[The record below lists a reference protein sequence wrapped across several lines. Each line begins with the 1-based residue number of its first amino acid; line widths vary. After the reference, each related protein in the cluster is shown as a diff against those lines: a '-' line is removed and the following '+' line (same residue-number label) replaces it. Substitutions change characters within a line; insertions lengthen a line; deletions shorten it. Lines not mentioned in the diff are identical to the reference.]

1 MKINPLIAKSPEDL
15 QKIEFKKMKA
25 IIKKELKRLQKNT
38 SKDKPTQCIIIGE
51 HNYPDK
57 PGMALPLFGKW
68 KGKFKDYAKKEV
80 VKDPNGAI
88 GTVYFDGIDESG
100 QKRVQIQLA
109 KGKGKNKVN
118 KLERTLKKLIPQA
131 AYNVIFSEI
140 TEEALEALD
149 KKLDEEP
156 EVEEN
161 FEAADMSDQ
170 GEIDVKDE
178 GLDLKKLLASN
189 LTEISNTLADVKAN
203 VIPKIKIKTLNRED
217 VDKVENLLDLCQ
229 EWQEMYDEASVF
241 DWAKASFLVSRA
253 KVELMQQQIESLMPY
268 MKVYIKEAADQ
279 ETPVS
284 VTTGANHNA
293 SSNTQSNTNTS
304 EQNENVNNQPVQ
316 NNVAPEKTYNTAYQ
330 AQEIAKEMHK
340 QDYFQPGH
348 AFIPFTGKSG
358 KKYKKG
364 DKIEPGDGNPT
375 WCNQFAYEL
384 SDKVLGEANPFNMLP
399 MGEGWSNANVLT
411 EFMDKADGVLV
422 DKITGEGRYAKA
434 WEQIN
439 KGKMVYFCHNNIGG
453 IGHVATGAP
462 TKTLKKNSKINDMV
476 GNVTQAGSYVGEK
489 YIDEIWG
496 TKALGELGIYVGRFQ
511 EPLPGNAKPDPNLHL
526 AIYDKITH
534 PIGQGKILGS
544 VATIKGYKPSEL
556 QDIVASI
563 RTVQQLLQ
571 NAGQNVKV
579 DGKAGDSTVTAI
591 KNVQQQLGIV
601 QSGYIEYND
610 ATWNHLWNLSKG
622 KVATALAATTSQEGN
637 NENPQPQNTAL
648 KPEDIKFQM
657 KGTST
662 ALSAKSEQVLREIL
676 AAAGEPNA
684 VIVNSLRSDEQQA
697 SVMLMNL
704 KAYGAAFNR
713 NQYKDKAAAGIVVDA
728 YERAVAAGKSEQEI
742 LGAILAAV
750 KQVGASKLSDHCNAS
765 NPAID
770 IHPSSIQN
778 KSNFE
783 KIIKADSR
791 VTVICPPKDTS
802 YHIIVK

>member
-1 MKINPLIAKSPEDL
+1 
-15 QKIEFKKMKA
+15 MKA

-38 SKDKPTQCIIIGE
+38 SKENPTQCIIIGE

-57 PGMALPLFGKW
+57 PGMALPLFGNW

-80 VKDPNGAI
+80 VKDPIGAI

-100 QKRVQIQLA
+100 QKKIQIQLA
-109 KGKGKNKVN
+109 KGKGKNKVA
-118 KLERTLKKLIPQA
+118 KMQRTLKKLIPQA
-131 AYNVIFSEI
+131 TYNVQFSEM

-149 KKLDEEP
+149 KKLDAMPEKEEI
-156 EVEEN
+156 
-161 FEAADMSDQ
+161 FEAADMADQ

-178 GLDLKKLLASN
+178 GSDLKKLLASN

-203 VIPKIKIKTLNRED
+203 VIPKIKAKTLNRED

-229 EWQEMYDEASVF
+229 KWQEMYDEASIF
-241 DWAKASFLVSRA
+241 DWTKVSFLVARG
-253 KVELMQQQIESLMPY
+253 KVELMQQQIDSLMPH
-268 MKVYIKEAADQ
+268 MKVYITEPAEASPELTT
-279 ETPVS
+279 ETTPAATTTES
-284 VTTGANHNA
+284 TSTATETTVTTE
-293 SSNTQSNTNTS
+293 NT
-304 EQNENVNNQPVQ
+304 V
-316 NNVAPEKTYNTAYQ
+316 PEDKNYNTAFQ

-340 QDYFQPGH
+340 QAHFQPGH
-348 AFIPFTGKSG
+348 AFIPFIGKSG

-384 SDKVLGEANPFNMLP
+384 SDKVLGEANPLNMLP

-411 EFMDKADGVLV
+411 EFMDKADGILV
-422 DKITGEGRYAKA
+422 DKITGVGRYEKA

-439 KGKMVYFCHNNIGG
+439 KGKMVYFCHNNEGG

-462 TKTLKKNSKINDMV
+462 TTALKETSKVPSDKV
-476 GNVTQAGSYVGEK
+476 GKVSQAGSFVGEDW
-489 YIDEIWG
+489 IDKIWG
-496 TKALGELGIYVGRFQ
+496 AKSLGELGIYVGRFQ
-511 EPLPGNAKPDPNLHL
+511 EPLLSNAKPDPNLHL

-534 PIGQGKILGS
+534 PIGQSKILGS
-544 VATIKGYKPSEL
+544 VATITGYKPSEL

-563 RTVQQLLQ
+563 RTVQQLLV
-571 NAGQNVKV
+571 NAGQNIKV
-579 DGKAGDSTVTAI
+579 DGNAGNGTVTAI
-591 KNVQQQLGIV
+591 KNIQQQQGFP
-601 QSGYIEYND
+601 QTGFIENGD
-610 ATWNHLWNLSKG
+610 ATWNYLWDLSKG
-622 KVATALAATTSQEGN
+622 KVATALASTGKQTGGEQGSQGE
-637 NENPQPQNTAL
+637 PVQTL
-648 KPEDIKFQM
+648 KPEQIQFEL
-657 KGTST
+657 KGAASK
-662 ALSAKSEQVLREIL
+662 LSDNSEKILRDIL
-676 AAAGEPNA
+676 AAAGEPKA
-684 VIVNSLRSDEQQA
+684 AIVNTLRTEDQQA

-713 NQYKDKAAAGIVVDA
+713 TQNKDKSATGVVVDA
-728 YERAVAAGKSEQEI
+728 YKAAVAAGKSEQEI
-742 LGAILAAV
+742 LGAILAAI
-750 KQVGASKLSDHCNAS
+750 KQVGAGKLSDHCNAS

-791 VTVICPPKDTS
+791 VTVICPPKDTN